1 MAGQIAEFFGFRDT
15 DSSTVAKGFADR
27 SECPFLN
34 DLCVK
39 TISNSDGQRVPS
51 GACAIRQKSKPNE
64 PVICCPVRLYDANY
78 AVLDEVAEL
87 AFGKRMPKFAGRIAR
102 DQSVRQ
108 QRESVAVF
116 GHRWG
121 GELRIS
127 KKTGEGNYFVD
138 WILVHINEMGEPVDF
153 CAIEVQTIDTTG
165 NYRESYRGLSSNE
178 RSNVWTSAGL
188 NWENV
193 SKRILPQL
201 IYKGS
206 ILGREQY
213 CSAGMFFVTP
223 KPVYDRVM
231 DRLGGKE
238 NVASVRRL
246 QPSSITFLAYDF
258 DASGDKEGEIAG
270 LTNVELNLSTVAEVR
285 DAFNRA
291 QLPQPNV
298 YGRAIESALGASF
311 GPAVNP
317 GTTFLEVKKN
327 RWDLMSSDQPF

>member
-15 DSSTVAKGFADR
+15 DTSSNAKGFASR

-34 DLCVK
+34 DVCVK
-39 TISNSDGQRVPS
+39 TISSSDGLRVPS
-51 GACAIRQKSKPNE
+51 GACAIRQKSKPGE

-87 AFGKRMPKFAGRIAR
+87 AFGKRMPKYAGRAAR
-102 DQSVRQ
+102 DESIRHN
-108 QRESVAVF
+108 RETVAVF

-127 KKTGEGNYFVD
+127 KKNGEGNYFVD
-138 WILVHINEMGEPVDF
+138 WILVHINEWGEPVDF

-165 NYRESYRGLSSNE
+165 NYRESYRSLMSGK
-178 RSNVWTSAGL
+178 RSNVWTPAGL

-231 DRLGGKE
+231 DRLGGKR
-238 NVASVRRL
+238 NVVSVSRL
-246 QPSSITFLAYDF
+246 QPSSITFLAYDY
-258 DASGDKEGEIAG
+258 DASGAEEGKILG
-270 LTNVELNLSTVAEVR
+270 LSSVEANLSTVAEVR

-298 YGRAIESALGASF
+298 YGTAIESALGASF
-311 GPAVNP
+311 GPSVNP
-317 GTTFLEVKKN
+317 GTTFLEVRNN
-327 RWDLMSSDQPF
+327 RRGLLSED